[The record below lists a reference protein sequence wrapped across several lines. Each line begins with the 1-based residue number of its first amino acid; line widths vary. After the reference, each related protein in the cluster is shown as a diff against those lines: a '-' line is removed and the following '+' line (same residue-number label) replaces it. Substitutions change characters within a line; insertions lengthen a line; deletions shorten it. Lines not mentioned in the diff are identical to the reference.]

1 MPVANASHLAAPRQ
15 LFARLPADLAPFAY
29 EIPTW
34 ILAPG
39 GSTAAGGTAG
49 GGAAGRPGAAA
60 AGGSGAGRLALLR
73 SLGAADSPSA
83 RYLVESLQGLRQSLA
98 GAPLN
103 ANELGSVIRLL
114 SYLAGPEAGSAAG
127 AAGAGAGGAP
137 GTATAGSHQA
147 GARPGT
153 AATATAA
160 AAGAAGAQRSVAD
173 LQFLSQARSSGRLLV
188 PATDGRLVPAV
199 SALYADQP
207 GTRLLGRVGAA
218 AAMSHGMGDSGLTLV
233 HPQVRPW
240 LCLNLGLKAGFEW
253 LLAGAWEVK
262 SDCLERLS
270 RMWGE
275 GRVGAMMLL
284 SRAQARGR
292 G

>member
-1 MPVANASHLAAPRQ
+1 MLKPVPTPSPTRPHPHSTPPPVTPGLSKAQADSLSSAPLVPVANASHLAAPRQ

-39 GSTAAGGTAG
+39 GTTAAGGTAG
-49 GGAAGRPGAAA
+49 GGAAGRSGAAA

-114 SYLAGPEAGSAAG
+114 SYLAGPEAGAAAG
-127 AAGAGAGGAP
+127 AAGAGAGGGAP
-137 GTATAGSHQA
+137 GAAAAGSHQA

-153 AATATAA
+153 AATAAA

-233 HPQVRPW
+233 HPQVSQAWALFEP
-240 LCLNLGLKAGFEW
+240 GFESW
-253 LLAGAWEVK
+253 V
-262 SDCLERLS
+262 
-270 RMWGE
+270 
-275 GRVGAMMLL
+275 
-284 SRAQARGR
+284 
-292 G
+292 